1 MWQWQDCKC
10 VRGDTWSLGAF
21 AGNWVLSLLL
31 HSTGQSKS
39 HDQSGPTGWGSRF
52 HPKYIITIQSPL
64 MGFSF
69 QAKVPIY
76 VVVMVGGIST

>member
-1 MWQWQDCKC
+1 M
-10 VRGDTWSLGAF
+10 RGDTWTLGAS

-39 HDQSGPTGWGSRF
+39 HDQPGPTGWGSRF

-76 VVVMVGGIST
+76 VVIMVGGIST

>member
-1 MWQWQDCKC
+1 MWQWQDFKC
-10 VRGDTWSLGAF
+10 VRGDTWTLGAS

-39 HDQSGPTGWGSRF
+39 HDQPGPTGWGSRF

-76 VVVMVGGIST
+76 VVIMVGGIIT